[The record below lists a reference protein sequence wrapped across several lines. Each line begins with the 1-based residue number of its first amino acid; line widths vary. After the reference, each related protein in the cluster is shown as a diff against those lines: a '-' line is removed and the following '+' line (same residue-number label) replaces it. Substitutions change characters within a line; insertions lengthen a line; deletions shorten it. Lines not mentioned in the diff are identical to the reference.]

1 MIIES
6 KQLAKNGS
14 SSLNPKSAGG
24 VLQLSDESINVV
36 LRNLDGSP
44 AGLAIQSAMNN
55 GTLLKALS
63 YVDKATNEL
72 KIVQLGVAKNK

>member
-1 MIIES
+1 MVH
-6 KQLAKNGS
+6 Q
-14 SSLNPKSAGG
+14 
-24 VLQLSDESINVV
+24 VLTQRALEGYCSFLMNRLMLSI
-36 LRNLDGSP
+36 RNLDGSP

>member
-36 LRNLDGSP
+36 HP
-44 AGLAIQSAMNN
+44 
-55 GTLLKALS
+55 
-63 YVDKATNEL
+63 
-72 KIVQLGVAKNK
+72 

>member
-1 MIIES
+1 
-6 KQLAKNGS
+6 
-14 SSLNPKSAGG
+14 
-24 VLQLSDESINVV
+24 
-36 LRNLDGSP
+36 
-44 AGLAIQSAMNN
+44 MNN